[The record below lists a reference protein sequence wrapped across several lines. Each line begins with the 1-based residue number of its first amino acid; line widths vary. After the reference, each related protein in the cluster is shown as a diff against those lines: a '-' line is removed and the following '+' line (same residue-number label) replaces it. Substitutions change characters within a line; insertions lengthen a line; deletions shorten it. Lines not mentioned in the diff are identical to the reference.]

1 VLEEGEEVGMA
12 THRGF
17 WSRDGESHNTQ
28 EEETRRQWSATTVL
42 VGEEL
47 DDERGADQ

>member
-17 WSRDGESHNTQ
+17 WSRGGESHDTQ
-28 EEETRRQWSATTVL
+28 EETQRQWSATAVL
-42 VGEEL
+42 VGKEL